1 MLEWHDEGTV
11 VHVGSPNKQR
21 NELLL
26 GAVYTSLDRSRLT
39 GIQWSVTY
47 FEQLKYVFQHQNKS

>member
-26 GAVYTSLDRSRLT
+26 GAVYTWSRLT

>member
-1 MLEWHDEGTV
+1 MLEWHDEGIA

-26 GAVYTSLDRSRLT
+26 GAVYTWSPLT

-47 FEQLKYVFQHQNKS
+47 FEQLKYVFQP